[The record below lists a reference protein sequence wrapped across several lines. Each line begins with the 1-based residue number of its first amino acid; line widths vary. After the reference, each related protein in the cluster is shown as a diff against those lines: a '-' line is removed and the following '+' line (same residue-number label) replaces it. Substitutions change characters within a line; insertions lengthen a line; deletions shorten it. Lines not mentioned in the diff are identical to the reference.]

1 MCAHLKCSVI
11 PNTIARLRDGRS
23 IHTVS
28 ALLLQLV
35 QTSAHDVRIEA
46 RKLALSRQQSVVLK
60 RNDSSFVEGTETF
73 LTERDREVG
82 LPHGTCHNLWLI
94 LL

>member
-1 MCAHLKCSVI
+1 MIIHDMLTLACHS
-11 PNTIARLRDGRS
+11 LRDGHS

-46 RKLALSRQQSVVLK
+46 RKLALSRQQSMVM
-60 RNDSSFVEGTETF
+60 RHDSAPDVQDAL
-73 LTERDREVG
+73 LTDRDREV
-82 LPHGTCHNLWLI
+82 
-94 LL
+94 